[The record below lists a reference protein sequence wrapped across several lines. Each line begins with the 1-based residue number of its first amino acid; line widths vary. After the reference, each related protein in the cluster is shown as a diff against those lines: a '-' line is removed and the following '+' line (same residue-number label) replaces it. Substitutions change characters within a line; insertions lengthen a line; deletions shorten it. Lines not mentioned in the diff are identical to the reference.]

1 MSSNLNIMPLISIVM
16 PAYNVEKY
24 IKAAIDSIISQ
35 TYTNWELIIVDD
47 CSTDNTVKIIEE
59 YLKTNKKIT
68 LIRRNK
74 NSGGCRLPRFDAILA
89 AQGDLVCPIDADDTI
104 ETTYLEKLIKRQKE
118 TSSDIVLSKLIYC
131 DETQKPKGITIPHT
145 SYDMSAILLGKEAC
159 KATIGGWK
167 ISVNGLIAQTS
178 LYKEYVKKEYH
189 NNFNGGFS
197 DEVDHRRILLL
208 AERVAM
214 TEAHYFYRQQN
225 TSIIHSTSI
234 KCYDI
239 LIANKILL
247 DFIITTFKD
256 DKELLVKMYDE
267 YLEKIY
273 RSQQKYCTYIKQY
286 SAQEREYITSI
297 IKESYSYIKKDKLKF
312 STKRNNILSTSYT
325 LFKLYTWIVMFI
337 VRTKYYLN
345 NYIK

>member
-1 MSSNLNIMPLISIVM
+1 MTNLPKISIAI

-24 IKAAIDSIISQ
+24 IDDVIKSIISQ

-104 ETTYLEKLIKRQKE
+104 ETTYLEKLINRQKE
-118 TSSDIVLSKLIYC
+118 TNADIVLSRIIYC
-131 DETQKPKGITIPHT
+131 DESLNRKEATIPKAE
-145 SYDMSAILLGKEAC
+145 YNMRKVMSGKTAC
-159 KATIGGWK
+159 KETIGEWK

-178 LYKEYVKKEYH
+178 LYKEYIKKEYH

-197 DEVDHRRILLL
+197 DEVDHRKILLL

-256 DKELLVKMYDE
+256 DKELKLKMYDE

-312 STKRNNILSTSYT
+312 STKRTQILSTSYT

-345 NYIK
+345 NHIK

>member
-1 MSSNLNIMPLISIVM
+1 MTNLPKISIAI

-24 IKAAIDSIISQ
+24 IDDVIKSIISQ

-104 ETTYLEKLIKRQKE
+104 ETTYLEKLINRQKE
-118 TSSDIVLSKLIYC
+118 TNADIVLSRIIYC
-131 DETQKPKGITIPHT
+131 DESQNRKEATIPKAE
-145 SYDMSAILLGKEAC
+145 YNMRKVMSGKTAC
-159 KATIGGWK
+159 KETIGGWK

-178 LYKEYVKKEYH
+178 LYKEYIKKEYH

-197 DEVDHRRILLL
+197 DEVDHRKILLL

-256 DKELLVKMYDE
+256 DKELKLKMYDE

-312 STKRNNILSTSYT
+312 STKRNKIFSTSYT

-345 NYIK
+345 NHIK